1 LLSFQSEAAAWSAVF
16 FVYKVDAAEGR
27 DVTESGQQDLA
38 RRFEQ
43 NRGRLRAVAFR
54 MLGASGEADE
64 AVQDAWLRLAR
75 SDSEEIEDLPSWL
88 TTVVARIC
96 LDMLRAR
103 KARREEPLGPH
114 VPDPIVS
121 PVAGSDPEH
130 EAVVADSVGLAM
142 LGVLETLSPEER
154 IAFVLHDMFSV
165 PFEQIADLLD
175 RSPAAARK
183 AASRARRRVE
193 AEPTAPDV
201 DLDRQREVVDAF
213 FEAAREG
220 DFEALVAVLH
230 PEVVLRSDGGEA
242 RPSANHLIRGGVE
255 VASRAMTFARLAPF
269 VRPVLVNGVAGVLVA
284 PDGKPFSVMAFTVA
298 GGRVVAIDALADPDR
313 LQGLDALANPS

>member
-1 LLSFQSEAAAWSAVF
+1 M
-16 FVYKVDAAEGR
+16 
-27 DVTESGQQDLA
+27 TESAQQDLA
-38 RRFEQ
+38 RRFED

-64 AVQDAWLRLAR
+64 AVQEAWLRLVR
-75 SDSEEIEDLPSWL
+75 SDPEAIENLPSWL

-114 VPDPIVS
+114 VPDPIVT
-121 PVAGSDPEH
+121 PVEGGDPEH
-130 EAVVADSVGLAM
+130 EALLADSVGLAM

-154 IAFVLHDMFSV
+154 LAFVLHDTFSV
-165 PFEQIADLLD
+165 PFEQIADLLE
-175 RSPAAARK
+175 RSPVAARK
-183 AASRARRRVE
+183 AASRARKRVE
-193 AEPTAPDV
+193 AERTAPDV

-220 DFEALVAVLH
+220 DFDALVEVLH
-230 PEVVLRSDGGEA
+230 PDIVLRSDGGAA
-242 RPSANHLIRGGVE
+242 RPSANHVIRGAVE
-255 VASRAMTFARLAPF
+255 VAGRALTFADLSPY

-284 PDGKPFSVMAFTVA
+284 PQGKPFSVMAFTVA
-298 GGRVVAIDALADPDR
+298 EGKIVAIDALADPAR
-313 LQGLDALANPS
+313 LERLEP

>member
-1 LLSFQSEAAAWSAVF
+1 
-16 FVYKVDAAEGR
+16 
-27 DVTESGQQDLA
+27 VTESGQQELA
-38 RRFEQ
+38 KRFEQ

-64 AVQDAWLRLAR
+64 AVQEAWLRLAR
-75 SDSEEIEDLPSWL
+75 SDSEEIENLPSWL

-96 LDMLRAR
+96 LDMLRVRA
-103 KARREEPLGPH
+103 ARREEPLGPH

-121 PVAGSDPEH
+121 PVEGGDPEH
-130 EAVVADSVGLAM
+130 EALLADSVGLAM

-165 PFEQIADLLD
+165 PFEQVAELLE

-183 AASRARRRVE
+183 AASRARKRVE

-220 DFEALVAVLH
+220 DFDALVEVLH
-230 PEVVLRSDGGEA
+230 PEVVLRADGGAA
-242 RPSANHLIRGGVE
+242 RPSANHVIRGAAE
-255 VASRAMTFARLAPF
+255 VAGRALTFANLAPF

-284 PDGKPFSVMAFTVA
+284 PRGKPLSVMAFTVA
-298 GGRVVAIDALADPDR
+298 GGRVVAIDALADPAR
-313 LQGLDALANPS
+313 LERLDGLNA

>member
-1 LLSFQSEAAAWSAVF
+1 MT
-16 FVYKVDAAEGR
+16 K
-27 DVTESGQQDLA
+27 SGQQDLA
-38 RRFEQ
+38 MRFEQ
-43 NRGRLRAVAFR
+43 NRARLRAVAFR

-64 AVQDAWLRLAR
+64 AVQEAWLRLAR
-75 SDSEEIEDLPSWL
+75 SDSKEIENLPSWL

-121 PVAGSDPEH
+121 PVEGGDPEH
-130 EAVVADSVGLAM
+130 EALVADSVGLAM

-154 IAFVLHDMFSV
+154 IAFVLHDMFSI
-165 PFEQIADLLD
+165 PFEQVGELLD

-183 AASRARRRVE
+183 AASRARKRVE
-193 AEPTAPDV
+193 AEPTESDV
-201 DLDRQREVVDAF
+201 DLEHQWDVVNAF
-213 FEAAREG
+213 FAASREG
-220 DFEALVAVLH
+220 DFDALVEVLH

-242 RPSANHLIRGGVE
+242 RPSANHVIRGAAA
-255 VASRAMTFARLAPF
+255 VAGRAQSFAHLGPF

-284 PDGKPFSVMAFTVA
+284 PEGRPFSVLAFTVA
-298 GGRVVAIDALADPDR
+298 GGKVVAIDALADPVR
-313 LQGLDALANPS
+313 LERLEFSAWRAGLS

>member
-1 LLSFQSEAAAWSAVF
+1 MT
-16 FVYKVDAAEGR
+16 D
-27 DVTESGQQDLA
+27 SGQQNLEQKDLA

-43 NRGRLRAVAFR
+43 DRPRLWAVAFR

-64 AVQDAWLRLAR
+64 AVQEAWLRLAR
-75 SDSEEIEDLPSWL
+75 SDAEEIENLSSWL

-121 PVAGSDPEH
+121 PVDGGDPEH
-130 EAVVADSVGLAM
+130 EALVADSVGLAM

-154 IAFVLHDMFSV
+154 VAFVLHDMFSV
-165 PFEQIADLLD
+165 PFEQVADLLD

-183 AASRARRRVE
+183 AASRARKRVE

-201 DLDRQREVVDAF
+201 DLERQREVVDAF
-213 FEAAREG
+213 FEASREG
-220 DFEALVAVLH
+220 DFDALVAVLH

-242 RPSANHLIRGGVE
+242 RPSANHVIRGAAA
-255 VASRAMTFARLAPF
+255 VAGRAIAFANLSPF
-269 VRPVLVNGVAGVLVA
+269 VQPVLVNGVAGVLVA
-284 PDGKPFSVMAFTVA
+284 PEGRPFSVMAFTVA
-298 GGRVVAIDALADPDR
+298 GGRVAAIDALADPAR
-313 LQGLDALANPS
+313 LERLALSGGEDEWR

>member
-1 LLSFQSEAAAWSAVF
+1 M
-16 FVYKVDAAEGR
+16 
-27 DVTESGQQDLA
+27 TESAQQDLA

-43 NRGRLRAVAFR
+43 SRGRLWAVAFR

-64 AVQDAWLRLAR
+64 AVQETWLRLAR
-75 SDSEEIEDLPSWL
+75 SDAEEVENLPSWL

-103 KARREEPLGPH
+103 QARREEPLGPH

-121 PVAGSDPEH
+121 PAAGGDPEH
-130 EAVVADSVGLAM
+130 EVLVADSVGLAM

-154 IAFVLHDMFSV
+154 VAFVLHDMFSV

-175 RSPAAARK
+175 RSPTAARK
-183 AASRARRRVE
+183 AASRARKRVE

-201 DLDRQREVVDAF
+201 DLNRQREVVDAF

-220 DFEALVAVLH
+220 DFDALVAVLH
-230 PEVVLRSDGGEA
+230 PEIVLRSDGGPA
-242 RPSANHLIRGGVE
+242 RPSANHVIRGAAE
-255 VASRAMTFARLAPF
+255 VASRALTFANLSPF

-284 PDGKPFSVMAFTVA
+284 PQGKPFSVMAFTVA
-298 GGRVVAIDALADPDR
+298 GGKVVAIDALADPAR
-313 LQGLDALANPS
+313 LERLALGA

>member
-1 LLSFQSEAAAWSAVF
+1 M
-16 FVYKVDAAEGR
+16 
-27 DVTESGQQDLA
+27 TESGQEDLA

-43 NRGRLRAVAFR
+43 DRRRLWAVAFR

-64 AVQDAWLRLAR
+64 AVQEAWLRLAR
-75 SDSEEIEDLPSWL
+75 SDSERIESLSSWL

-121 PVAGSDPEH
+121 PVTGGDPEH
-130 EAVVADSVGLAM
+130 EALVADSVGLAM

-154 IAFVLHDMFSV
+154 TAFVLHDMFSV
-165 PFEQIADLLD
+165 PFEQVADLLG
-175 RSPAAARK
+175 RSPVAARK
-183 AASRARRRVE
+183 AASRARKRVE
-193 AEPTAPDV
+193 SEPTAPDV

-220 DFEALVAVLH
+220 DFEALVEVLH
-230 PEVVLRSDGGEA
+230 PDVVIRADGGEG
-242 RPSANHLIRGGVE
+242 RPSANHVIRGAAE
-255 VASRAMTFARLAPF
+255 VASRALTYARLSPF
-269 VRPVLVNGVAGVLVA
+269 VRPVLVNGVAGVLVS
-284 PDGKPFSVMAFTVA
+284 PQGRPFSVMAFTIA
-298 GGRVVAIDALADPDR
+298 GGKVVAIDALADPAR
-313 LQGLDALANPS
+313 LERLDLGAISR